1 MARNRN
7 FDEQEILDRAIDLFK
22 VRGYRGTTPEELV
35 NTLGISRSSLYNT
48 FGDKHSLLLKTL
60 HRYYEKTV
68 TALEH
73 IIADTEDPLA
83 GIKLIFKL
91 SIEGTYPGGM
101 PEGCFLINSIIE
113 FGPDEPAAVEIV
125 KKSIDATRA
134 ALLHF
139 VACGKKTGK
148 FSDSLDT
155 ETMADYLQN
164 CINGIVVSAKAGMSQ
179 ANCERMVEST
189 LILLH

>member
-7 FDEQEILDRAIDLFK
+7 FDEQEILDKAIELFK

-35 NTLGISRSSLYNT
+35 NTLNISRSSLYNT
-48 FGDKHSLLLKTL
+48 FGDKHSLLLAAL
-60 HRYYEKTV
+60 HRYHEKTV
-68 TALEH
+68 VSLQE
-73 IIADTEDPLA
+73 IIANTHEPLT
-83 GIKLIFKL
+83 GIRLIFKL

-101 PEGCFLINSIIE
+101 PQGCFLINSIIE

-125 KKSIDATRA
+125 KKSIDATRR

-139 VACGKKTGK
+139 VAHGKKTGQ
-148 FSDSLDT
+148 FSDSLDA

-179 ANCERMVEST
+179 VACERMAESA

>member
-7 FDEQEILDRAIDLFK
+7 FDEQEILDRAIELFK
-22 VRGYRGTTPEELV
+22 VRGYRGTTPEDLV

-48 FGDKHSLLLKTL
+48 FGDKHSLLLKSL
-60 HRYYEKTV
+60 DRYHEKTV
-68 TALEH
+68 DALRE
-73 IIADTEDPLA
+73 IIANTKEPLT
-83 GIKLIFKL
+83 GIRLIFKL
-91 SIEGTYPGGM
+91 SIEGTYPGSM
-101 PEGCFLINSIIE
+101 PQGCFLINSIIE

-125 KKSIDATRA
+125 KKSIDVTRQ

-139 VACGKKTGK
+139 VVQGKTTGQ
-148 FSDSLDT
+148 FSDSLDA

-179 ANCERMVEST
+179 AACERMVESA
-189 LILLH
+189 LVLLH

>member
-7 FDEQEILDRAIDLFK
+7 FDEQQILDKAIELFK
-22 VRGYRGTTPEELV
+22 VRGYRGTTPEDLV

-48 FGDKHSLLLKTL
+48 FGDKHSLLLKAL
-60 HRYYEKTV
+60 YRYHEKTV
-68 TALEH
+68 VSLQKIVTNTKEPLE
-73 IIADTEDPLA
+73 

-113 FGPDEPAAVEIV
+113 FGPDEPAAVEVV
-125 KKSIDATRA
+125 KKSIDATRK

-139 VACGKKTGK
+139 VASGRKTRQ
-148 FSDSLDT
+148 FSNSLDA

-179 ANCERMVEST
+179 AACERMVESA

>member
-7 FDEQEILDRAIDLFK
+7 FDEQEILDKAIELFK
-22 VRGYRGTTPEELV
+22 VRGYRGTTPEDLV

-48 FGDKHSLLLKTL
+48 FGDKHSLLLKSL

-68 TALEH
+68 FALDQ
-73 IIADTEDPLA
+73 IIADTKKPLD
-83 GIKLIFKL
+83 GIKQIFTL

-113 FGPDEPAAVEIV
+113 FGPDEPAAIDIV
-125 KKSIDATRA
+125 SKSIDVTRS

-139 VACGKKTGK
+139 VVEGKKAGD
-148 FSDSLDT
+148 FSNSLDA
-155 ETMADYLQN
+155 ETIADYLQN
-164 CINGIVVSAKAGMSQ
+164 CINGIVVSAKSGMSQ
-179 ANCERMVEST
+179 AACKRMVEST